1 MLGQEGKKEQL
12 SGVQAKEVRAALA
25 RALSNQPNECE
36 RAAEESIRKA
46 RQQYCVEWR

>member
-12 SGVQAKEVRAALA
+12 SGAQAEKVRAALA

-36 RAAEESIRKA
+36 RAAEESIQKA
-46 RQQYCVEWR
+46 RVQYSVEWR